1 LGRNLA
7 TLFVALTVTAV
18 TVVAAERVVTRK
30 TRELAFI
37 ATLAPDVV
45 QSNSQLSLSVS
56 VMPNKGVHVYAPG
69 STYRPIAIALDANPV
84 LTTGKTTYPQS
95 SIYFFKPLN
104 ERVPVYSEPFTL
116 KVNVAVGTIPP
127 GTSTLRVSGVVS
139 YQACDDRVC
148 FLPQSVPVAW
158 TLRVK

>member
-1 LGRNLA
+1 M
-7 TLFVALTVTAV
+7 VTAAV
-18 TVVAAERVVTRK
+18 TVVAAERIVTRK
-30 TRELAFI
+30 TRELAFT

-45 QSNSQLSLSVS
+45 RSNSQLSLSLSVS
-56 VMPNKGVHVYAPG
+56 PNKGVHVYAPG
-69 STYRPIAIALDANPV
+69 SAYPPIAIALDDNPA
-84 LTTGKTTYPQS
+84 LTAGKTTYPQA

-104 ERVPVYSEPFTL
+104 ERVPVYGEPFTL

-148 FLPQSVPVAW
+148 FLPQSVPVMW
-158 TLRVK
+158 TLKVK